1 MDAPVAS
8 PETLSPVRARRLP
21 MGLELTLVVLVATAL
36 LLPGVW
42 RYSLVDPWET
52 HYGEVAR
59 RMLNDHDWV
68 HTDWQNEGF
77 RSKPVLTF
85 WLMASSMRAL
95 GHGADGGY
103 SGEMTSGPS
112 VLLAIRLPFVL
123 LAVMGLT
130 LMWLMLARLV
140 NRRAA
145 WLSLLTI
152 GTCPFFFLVARQGI
166 TDMTLVA
173 LLLGAFSMFL
183 LASED
188 GDGAIRPLG
197 RLLRLGP
204 TRAITWDA
212 RAVAFVLVGGF
223 ILVQAVYY
231 FWYFQIARFP
241 VTGFRVPPIRQPGF
255 VIAVPMVLG
264 AIYVFAPGLYRLARA
279 AVIWPVLLL
288 TQRPAAW
295 AEAQRLGAPGLLSYP
310 LGGLILAVQAI
321 SGERGGWELAHRRAQ
336 RWSDVASLTRDG
348 QIYLIFFW
356 AFIGVSVLG
365 KGIPGLGIAG
375 VCCAL
380 FVIFQNRWDRLLAGG
395 FEIKRGVVLLLIIV
409 LPWHVAMWLREG
421 PLFISE
427 WIFTHN
433 LNRAA
438 AGVHGDRG
446 TFDYC
451 FGQVGYGMMVWAALV
466 PMALAGAAFV
476 PAANLRVARVRFMI
490 AAWAIAAATLFSL
503 SQTKFHH
510 YIFPA
515 VPAMAILVAMWL
527 DDVLAGRVKP
537 SWVIGAFGAA
547 VVLLLA
553 RDMMHEEK
561 QWIEMFI
568 YRYDR
573 PWPSNP
579 PYGIDTS
586 DAFLVIGLAGAAA
599 VLLLGTRW
607 KRTAVVAIGAT
618 ALGTA
623 LWAMHVYMPIAGT
636 HWGMRDAVA
645 RYYRER
651 HDLRPAPGLRQPA
664 AVRRRLGAG
673 HQGRDR
679 SLAGTSTPSI
689 PEQLPRRP
697 ADGGPA
703 SRSRALHRG
712 HRQATPSFLARGT
725 ARTVVG
731 PTPSAST
738 SRPASSAPIAAAV
751 ERHRT
756 AKRVPCAPRPRPGR
770 VACPYRLVD
779 ADRLIAWQLYWRGEN
794 FWSGDEIWGP
804 LPEFK
809 TAMKETD
816 NVAFLQYL
824 KDPKLAP
831 EGRTFYIVTEAG
843 RTGALRTILP
853 TQTARETVEVIDTT
867 SATSSPWR
875 GLPALTAPR
884 DHAPTAAPAA
894 RRG

>member
-1 MDAPVAS
+1 MDPTPAS
-8 PETLSPVRARRLP
+8 ELTPAARPPRRLAL
-21 MGLELTLVVLVATAL
+21 GYELALVVVVATAL

-42 RYSLVDPWET
+42 RYSLIDPWET

-59 RMLNDHDWV
+59 RMLADHDWV

-85 WLMASSMRAL
+85 WLMATSLRAL
-95 GHGADGGY
+95 GHGDDGGF
-103 SGEMTSGPS
+103 SGEMTSSPT
-112 VLLAIRLPFVL
+112 VVLAIRLPFVL

-130 LMWLMLARLV
+130 LTWLMLARLV
-140 NRRAA
+140 SRRAA
-145 WLSLLTI
+145 WLALLTV
-152 GTCPFFFLVARQGI
+152 GTSPFFFMIARQGI

-173 LLLGAFSMFL
+173 MLLGAFSMFL

-188 GDGAIRPLG
+188 GADPIRPWA
-197 RLLRLGP
+197 RLWRFGPRVQLTIDLR
-204 TRAITWDA
+204 W
-212 RAVAFVLVGGF
+212 VAFAVVGGF
-223 ILVQAVYY
+223 LLVQAFYY
-231 FWYFQIARFP
+231 LWYFQVARFAMP
-241 VTGFRVPPIRQPGF
+241 FKVPPIRQPGF
-255 VIAVPMVLG
+255 AIGVPMILATLYVLVPR
-264 AIYVFAPGLYRLARA
+264 AFTVARA
-279 AVIWPVLLL
+279 AVIWPVLALAKEP
-288 TQRPAAW
+288 RPWPAAW
-295 AEAQRLGAPGLLSYP
+295 RLAQPSLFAYPVAGAIYAWMAATGS
-310 LGGLILAVQAI
+310 
-321 SGERGGWELAHRRAQ
+321 RDGWATALTRARRYA
-336 RWSDVASLTRDG
+336 DVAPLTTTG
-348 QIYLIFFW
+348 AVYMIFFW
-356 AFIGVSVLG
+356 TFIGVSVLG

-380 FVIFQNRWDRLLAGG
+380 FVIFQNRWRHLYDGG
-395 FEIKRGVVLLLIIV
+395 FEIKRGVVLLLAIV
-409 LPWHVAMWLREG
+409 LPWHVAMWLRDG
-421 PLFISE
+421 QHFISE

-451 FGQVGYGMMVWAALV
+451 LSQVGYGMMLWGALV
-466 PMALAGAAFV
+466 PVALAAAAFV
-476 PAANLRVARVRFMI
+476 PARTTAASRARFLI
-490 AAWAIAAATLFSL
+490 ATWAIAATALFSL
-503 SQTKFHH
+503 SQTKFQH

-515 VPAMAILVAMWL
+515 VPPLAILVALWL
-527 DDVLAGRVKP
+527 DDLWAGRVRT
-537 SWVIGAFGAA
+537 SWVIGGFVAGVA
-547 VVLLLA
+547 LLLA

-561 QWIEMFI
+561 QWVEMYI

-573 PWPSNP
+573 PWPSAP
-579 PYGIDTS
+579 PYGVDAS

-599 VLLLGTRW
+599 GLLLGTAWR
-607 KRTAVVAIGAT
+607 RLAVAGLAAVS
-618 ALGTA
+618 LGTA

-651 HDLRPAPGLRQPA
+651 TIYGQLLVYANPRQFADDWAPVIAATQPSWDFDTVIPERFQDGQPM
-664 AVRRRLGAG
+664 AVRLEV
-673 HQGRDR
+673 QGTT
-679 SLAGTSTPSI
+679 A
-689 PEQLPRRP
+689 
-697 ADGGPA
+697 
-703 SRSRALHRG
+703 
-712 HRQATPSFLARGT
+712 ATAKDAAFVARGT
-725 ARTVVG
+725 ARKVG
-731 PTPSAST
+731 PHTLRIDFA
-738 SRPASSAPIAAAV
+738 AGELAPIAAAV
-751 ERHRT
+751 KRHRT

-867 SATSSPWR
+867 SNKFS
-875 GLPALTAPR
+875 L
-884 DHAPTAAPAA
+884 A
-894 RRG
+894 RFQL